1 MFMDKR
7 KIKGIIEAKK
17 RGSRKHFD
25 FISKKSYSDS
35 ERVRIAKLNDIPYKP
50 KP

>member
-1 MFMDKR
+1 MDKR